1 MIGYRT
7 ATNDPKQPFPF
18 RISTDENEDNLEIRV
33 DSDRVTHLLTLAA
46 NIGVIVGIVFL
57 VLEIRQTSAI
67 ATAQVRL
74 DYSAGWRSVDESR
87 QDESFSEVITKSIE
101 NPEELSLSEVIQ
113 LDAYYTGIL
122 DQMLS
127 AQTARVT
134 GLVDGP
140 FSEVANMVGAIY
152 FSDEF
157 ARSWWKQ
164 VRSDWSTPPGNEFQE
179 IMDEAIITGELGRA
193 RRIYDGIQNELSSH
207 PRNSSN

>member
-1 MIGYRT
+1 M
-7 ATNDPKQPFPF
+7 D
-18 RISTDENEDNLEIRV
+18 L
-33 DSDRVTHLLTLAA
+33 DRVTRLLSLAA

-57 VLEIRQTSAI
+57 VLEMRQTSAI

-74 DYSAGWRSVDESR
+74 EYSAGWRSVDESR
-87 QDESFSEVITKSIE
+87 QDELFSKLIAKSIE
-101 NPEELSLSEVIQ
+101 NPEELSLSEVVQ
-113 LDAYYTGIL
+113 LDAYYSGIL

-127 AQTARVT
+127 AQTARST

-140 FSEVANMVGAIY
+140 FSQVANTVGTIY

-164 VRSDWSTPPGNEFQE
+164 VRSDWSSPQGNEFRDV
-179 IMDEAIITGELGRA
+179 MDQAIIAGELGRA
-193 RRIYDGIQNELSSH
+193 QRIYEGIQNELSQH

>member
-1 MIGYRT
+1 M
-7 ATNDPKQPFPF
+7 
-18 RISTDENEDNLEIRV
+18 EIRV
-33 DSDRVTHLLTLAA
+33 DSDRVTRWLTLAA

-57 VLEIRQTSAI
+57 VLEMRQTSAI

-74 DYSAGWRSVDESR
+74 EYSAGWLSVDGSR

-101 NPEELSLSEVIQ
+101 NPGELSLSEVVQ

-127 AQTARVT
+127 AQTARVA

-140 FSEVANMVGAIY
+140 FSEVANSVGVIY

-164 VRSDWSTPPGNEFQE
+164 VRSDWSFPPGNEFQE
-179 IMDEAIITGELGRA
+179 TMDEAIISGELGRA
-193 RRIYDGIQNELSSH
+193 RRIYEGIQNDLSRQSG
-207 PRNSSN
+207 SSPN